1 MSEQGK
7 MKTKLIL
14 RAWEVIT
21 CKNGHPCYLT
31 TKQVP
36 VNTTM
41 ITLDGTIPLNGCV
54 NHVLLDRCLCTQC
67 KGRTFWYELG
77 SMQCWVKEQ
86 DGSIRRRNDLNY
98 VEVEQDD

>member
-31 TKQVP
+31 TKQIP
-36 VNTTM
+36 ISAN
-41 ITLDGTIPLNGCV
+41 IHQDATIPLNGCV
-54 NHVLLDRCLCTQC
+54 NHDNYEKCLCTQC
-67 KGRTFWYELG
+67 RGK
-77 SMQCWVKEQ
+77 SMWIDGGMVQCWVKEQ